1 MDQKT
6 QRSFLAGAWMAL
18 LSLQGISSFAVAD
31 PADSLKVAG
40 RTAWVLPEDATQEQG
55 YYLQQLFGQYGENG
69 TLSFEGLTRL
79 LLSLGLGK
87 VQVVEIEHEELGHGH
102 VSHLDILEVQENKH
116 LHSHSA
122 TEHLGKTEH
131 RDLAQEESITTTK

>member
-1 MDQKT
+1 MDQGAP
-6 QRSFLAGAWMAL
+6 RFLLAGAWMAL
-18 LSLQGISSFAVAD
+18 LSLQGVYSF
-31 PADSLKVAG
+31 SLTEPPNLLPNGVSW
-40 RTAWVLPEDATQEQG
+40 TLPEDATQEQG

-87 VQVVEIEHEELGHGH
+87 VQVVQIEHEALGHDH
-102 VSHLDILEVQENKH
+102 VSHLDLLEVQESKH

-122 TEHLGKTEH
+122 LEHFDKTEH
-131 RDLAQEESITTTK
+131 GTRAQTESFTNR

>member
-1 MDQKT
+1 MDQKI
-6 QRSFLAGAWMAL
+6 QRSIVAGAWVAL
-18 LSLQGISSFAVAD
+18 LFLQRITSFALAD
-31 PADSLKVAG
+31 HPDLMVD
-40 RTAWVLPEDATQEQG
+40 RTVSVLPEDATQEQG

-122 TEHLGKTEH
+122 AEHLGKTEH
-131 RDLAQEESITTTK
+131 RTRAQAESGLTTR

>member
-1 MDQKT
+1 MD
-6 QRSFLAGAWMAL
+6 RRAFCFHL
-18 LSLQGISSFAVAD
+18 LGTWAVLLCLQGFGHFALAD
-31 PADSLKVAG
+31 PPDVGADGAVQS
-40 RTAWVLPEDATQEQG
+40 LPEDAAQEQG

-87 VQVVEIEHEELGHGH
+87 VQVVEIEHEALGHGH

-122 TEHLGKTEH
+122 LEHLGKPELWTGAYME
-131 RDLAQEESITTTK
+131 RVVPTR